1 MSDPKEVE
9 FYAAKANAWFNT
21 RLEYDRSLL
30 VLSAGGIG
38 LLVTLLTTVGVDE
51 VVLLLIFA
59 FAIFSFIVCLLSV
72 LYIFLRNAKHLED
85 LIAGRS
91 GADSVLSVLDS
102 VSIFSFV
109 LGVLLSSI
117 IGLTI
122 ATSELMAKE
131 LAMTDPNNKPQNGVP
146 LIESYN
152 GAANLAPGSTPILR
166 TLQRSLIMGKRS
178 VYVEEK
184 NVQPRVQ
191 SRRSGATAPF
201 QCQLFTSGSRAGY

>member
-152 GAANLAPGSTPILR
+152 GAANLAPQGRETRSFNGAQNVAPQQQPAAPSTSPAAASAG
-166 TLQRSLIMGKRS
+166 TTSS
-178 VYVEEK
+178 SPA
-184 NVQPRVQ
+184 QP
-191 SRRSGATAPF
+191 SGA
-201 QCQLFTSGSRAGY
+201 SGTGSAQP